1 MIDLHYFPTPNGW
14 KVSIAL
20 EELALPYRIVSCNIA
35 RGEQFEPAFL
45 AISPNNRMPA
55 IVDHE
60 PSDGGAPISVFE
72 SGAILQYL
80 AEKTGRLLPS
90 DARLRIQA
98 IEWMYW
104 QMANQGPMCGQAGHF
119 RNYAPEPIPYAIARY
134 TREAR
139 RLYEV
144 LDKRLADREYIADEL
159 SMADI
164 LCWPWIH
171 LREHHAQTLDDLPQ
185 LRRWYEALLARP
197 AFQRGLEAGRELAA
211 DMGGGLDDEARKNLF
226 GQKG

>member
-20 EELALPYRIVSCNIA
+20 EELELPYRVVGCNIG
-35 RGEQFEPAFL
+35 RGDQFKPDFL

-55 IVDHE
+55 IVDSE
-60 PSDGGAPISVFE
+60 PAFGGEPVSVFE

-80 AEKTGRLLPS
+80 AEKTGRLLPVEAR
-90 DARLRIQA
+90 ARLQA
-98 IEWMYW
+98 LEWMYW

-119 RNYAPEPIPYAIARY
+119 RNYAPEKIEYPIERY
-134 TREAR
+134 TNEAH
-139 RLYEV
+139 RLYRV
-144 LDKRLADREYIADEL
+144 LDTRLADREFVAGEF

-171 LREHHAQTLDDLPQ
+171 MREHHGQNLEAFPQ
-185 LRRWYEALLARP
+185 LERWYEQLLARP
-197 AFQRGLEAGRELAA
+197 AFARGLAV
-211 DMGGGLDDEARKNLF
+211 GLDLLEGSGGMDEEARRNLF
-226 GQKG
+226 GQR

>member
-20 EELALPYRIVSCNIA
+20 EELRLPYKIVSCNIA

-55 IVDHE
+55 IVDHD
-60 PSDGGAPISVFE
+60 PPFGGAPVSVFE
-72 SGAILQYL
+72 SGAILLYL
-80 AEKTGRLLPS
+80 AEKTGKLMPE
-90 DARLRIQA
+90 DPRLRVQA
-98 IEWMYW
+98 LEWIMW

-119 RNYAPEPIPYAIARY
+119 RNYAPEPIPYATERY
-134 TREAR
+134 QNEAH
-139 RLYEV
+139 RLYRV
-144 LDKRLADREYIADEL
+144 LNDRLAQREFVAGEY

-171 LREHHAQTLDDLPQ
+171 LRDHHGQTLDEFPHLG
-185 LRRWYEALLARP
+185 RWYEALHKRT
-197 AFQRGLEAGRELAA
+197 AFERGLAAGLELVEDMAGGMDEEAKR
-211 DMGGGLDDEARKNLF
+211 NLF
-226 GQKG
+226 GQR

>member
-20 EELALPYRIVSCNIA
+20 EELELPYRIVGCNIA
-35 RGEQFEPAFL
+35 RGEQFEPSFL

-55 IVDHE
+55 IVDSE
-60 PSDGGAPISVFE
+60 PAFGGEPVSVFE

-80 AEKTGRLLPS
+80 AEKTGRLLPVEAR
-90 DARLRIQA
+90 ARLQA
-98 IEWMYW
+98 LEWMYW

-119 RNYAPEPIPYAIARY
+119 RNYAPEKIEYPIERY
-134 TREAR
+134 TNEAH
-139 RLYEV
+139 RLYRV
-144 LDKRLADREYIADEL
+144 LDTRLADREFVAGEF

-171 LREHHAQTLDDLPQ
+171 MREHHGQNFEAFPQ
-185 LRRWYEALLARP
+185 LERWYEQLLARP
-197 AFQRGLEAGRELAA
+197 AFARGLAV
-211 DMGGGLDDEARKNLF
+211 GLDLLEGSGGMDEEARRNLF
-226 GQKG
+226 GQR

>member
-20 EELALPYRIVSCNIA
+20 EELELPYRVIGCNIG
-35 RGEQFEPAFL
+35 RGDQFKPDFL

-55 IVDHE
+55 IVDSE
-60 PSDGGAPISVFE
+60 PAFGGEPVSVFE

-80 AEKTGRLLPS
+80 AEKTGRLLPVEAR
-90 DARLRIQA
+90 ARLQA
-98 IEWMYW
+98 LEWMYW

-119 RNYAPEPIPYAIARY
+119 RNYAPEKIEYPIERY
-134 TREAR
+134 TNEAH
-139 RLYEV
+139 RLYRV
-144 LDKRLADREYIADEL
+144 LDTRLADREFVAGEF

-171 LREHHAQTLDDLPQ
+171 MREHHGQNFEEFPQ
-185 LRRWYEALLARP
+185 LERWYEQLLARP
-197 AFQRGLEAGRELAA
+197 AFARGLAV
-211 DMGGGLDDEARKNLF
+211 GLDLLEGSGGMDEEARRNLF
-226 GQKG
+226 GQR

>member
-20 EELALPYRIVSCNIA
+20 EELELPYRVVPCNIG
-35 RGEQFEPAFL
+35 RGDQFKPDFL

-55 IVDHE
+55 IVDTD
-60 PSDGGAPISVFE
+60 PAFGGKPVSVFE

-90 DARLRIQA
+90 DPRGRLQA
-98 IEWMYW
+98 LEWMYW

-119 RNYAPEPIPYAIARY
+119 RNYAPEKIEYGIERY
-134 TREAR
+134 SNEAH
-139 RLYEV
+139 RLYRV
-144 LDKRLADREYIADEL
+144 LDERLAEREFVADEF

-164 LCWPWIH
+164 LCWPWVH
-171 LREHHAQTLDDLPQ
+171 LREHHGQSFAEFPQ
-185 LRRWYEALLARP
+185 LERWYEQLLARP
-197 AFQRGLEAGRELAA
+197 AFERGLEV
-211 DMGGGLDDEARKNLF
+211 GLDLVKESGGMDEEARRTLF
-226 GQKG
+226 GQR

>member
-1 MIDLHYFPTPNGW
+1 MIDLRYFPTPNGW

-20 EELALPYRIVSCNIA
+20 EELELPYRIVSCNIA

-60 PSDGGAPISVFE
+60 PAGGGPSISVFE
-72 SGAILQYL
+72 SGAILHYL
-80 AEKTGRLLPS
+80 SEKTGRLLPQ
-90 DARLRIQA
+90 DPRLRVQA

-119 RNYAPEPIPYAIARY
+119 RNYAPERIEYALDRY

-144 LDKRLADREYIADEL
+144 LDRRLQGRAFIADEL

-164 LCWPWIH
+164 LCWPWVH
-171 LREHHAQTLDDLPQ
+171 LRDHHGQTLDDLPD
-185 LRRWYEALLARP
+185 LRRWFESLAERP
-197 AFQRGLEAGRELAA
+197 AFQRGLAAGLELATG
-211 DMGGGLDDEARKNLF
+211 MGAGLDDEAKRNLF
-226 GQKG
+226 GR